1 MTFNPGVDC
10 LIWKMGAVR
19 PSWRQKKRRRIN
31 MLYDA
36 FFSGAVRPS
45 WRQGDRSWLRLRA
58 PCALHGASSV
68 PGSFRL
74 GMERTGNGDFA

>member
-36 FFSGAVRPS
+36 FFFWRRATFMAPGRSELAPPPGAVRPS
-45 WRQGDRSWLRLRA
+45 WRQ
-58 PCALHGASSV
+58 
-68 PGSFRL
+68 
-74 GMERTGNGDFA
+74 